1 MIFLDPSWHILGHTL
16 FPFHYKQLSSIYLA
30 AGRELLRS
38 RTEIQIAFV
47 LILRINSKLS
57 EKHQK
62 SSLLVSHIQCQAEGK
77 ENMNHKELLIA
88 QLAI

>member
-38 RTEIQIAFV
+38 RTEIQIA
-47 LILRINSKLS
+47 LRINSPNK
-57 EKHQK
+57 QQT
-62 SSLLVSHIQCQAEGK
+62 I
-77 ENMNHKELLIA
+77 
-88 QLAI
+88 